1 MTFTI
6 EYMTD
11 WFKNKETFEADN
23 VDEAIKIISNKFGYP
38 INSLE
43 EIDDYNE
50 ENETTTTISKIRR
63 VLSGKKV
70 IYKAE

>member
-1 MTFTI
+1 MTFTV

-11 WFKNKETFEADN
+11 WFINKETFEADN
-23 VDEAIKIISNKFGYP
+23 VEDAIKIMSDKFGYP
-38 INSLE
+38 INTLE

-50 ENETTTTISKIRR
+50 ENETTISKILK
-63 VLSGKKV
+63 VLGNKKV

>member
-1 MTFTI
+1 MTFTV

-11 WFKNKETFEADN
+11 WFINKETFEADN
-23 VDEAIKIISNKFGYP
+23 VEDAIKIISDKFGYP
-38 INSLE
+38 INTLE

-50 ENETTTTISKIRR
+50 ENETTISKIRR
-63 VLSGKKV
+63 VLGNKKV

>member
-23 VDEAIKIISNKFGYP
+23 VDEAIKIISDKFGYP
-38 INSLE
+38 INNLE

-50 ENETTTTISKIRR
+50 ENEATISKI
-63 VLSGKKV
+63 LKIFGNKKV

>member
-1 MTFTI
+1 MTFTV

-11 WFKNKETFEADN
+11 WFINKETFEADS
-23 VDEAIKIISNKFGYP
+23 VEDVIKIISNKFGYP
-38 INSLE
+38 INTLE

-50 ENETTTTISKIRR
+50 ENETTISKI
-63 VLSGKKV
+63 LKIFGNKKV

>member
-1 MTFTI
+1 MTFTV

-11 WFKNKETFEADN
+11 WFINKETFEAEN
-23 VDEAIKIISNKFGYP
+23 VEDAIKYMSNKFGYS

-50 ENETTTTISKIRR
+50 ENETTISKI
-63 VLSGKKV
+63 LKIFGNKKV

>member
-1 MTFTI
+1 MTFTV

-11 WFKNKETFEADN
+11 WFINKETFEAESVED
-23 VDEAIKIISNKFGYP
+23 AIKIIANKFGYS
-38 INSLE
+38 INTLE

-50 ENETTTTISKIRR
+50 ENETTISKI
-63 VLSGKKV
+63 LKIFGNKKV

>member
-1 MTFTI
+1 MTFTV

-11 WFKNKETFEADN
+11 WFINKETFEADN
-23 VDEAIKIISNKFGYP
+23 VEDAIKIMSDKFGYP
-38 INSLE
+38 INTLE

-50 ENETTTTISKIRR
+50 ENETTISKILK
-63 VLSGKKV
+63 VFGNKKV

>member
-38 INSLE
+38 INNLE
-43 EIDDYNE
+43 EINDYNE
-50 ENETTTTISKIRR
+50 ENETTISKI
-63 VLSGKKV
+63 LKIFGNKKV

>member
-1 MTFTI
+1 MTFTV

-11 WFKNKETFEADN
+11 WFINKETFEADN
-23 VDEAIKIISNKFGYP
+23 VEEAIKIMSDKFGYP
-38 INSLE
+38 INTLE

-50 ENETTTTISKIRR
+50 ENETTISKI
-63 VLSGKKV
+63 LKILGNKKV

>member
-11 WFKNKETFEADN
+11 WFINKETIEADN
-23 VDEAIKIISNKFGYP
+23 VEDAIKIMSDKFGYP

-50 ENETTTTISKIRR
+50 ENETTISKILK
-63 VLSGKKV
+63 VFENKKV

>member
-1 MTFTI
+1 MTFTV

-11 WFKNKETFEADN
+11 WFINKETFEADN
-23 VDEAIKIISNKFGYP
+23 VEDAIKIISDKFGYP

-50 ENETTTTISKIRR
+50 ENETTISKILK
-63 VLSGKKV
+63 VFENKKV

>member
-1 MTFTI
+1 MTFTV

-11 WFKNKETFEADN
+11 WFINKETFEADS
-23 VDEAIKIISNKFGYP
+23 VEDAIKIMSGKFEYP
-38 INSLE
+38 INTLE

-50 ENETTTTISKIRR
+50 ENETTISKI
-63 VLSGKKV
+63 LKIFGNKKV

>member
-11 WFKNKETFEADN
+11 WFKNKETFEADSIED
-23 VDEAIKIISNKFGYP
+23 VIKIISNKFGYP
-38 INSLE
+38 INNLE
-43 EIDDYNE
+43 EIDNYNE
-50 ENETTTTISKIRR
+50 ENETTISKI
-63 VLSGKKV
+63 LKIFGNKKV

>member
-1 MTFTI
+1 MIFTV

-11 WFKNKETFEADN
+11 WFINKETFEADN
-23 VDEAIKIISNKFGYP
+23 VEDAIKIMSGKFGYP
-38 INSLE
+38 INTLE

-50 ENETTTTISKIRR
+50 ENETTISKI
-63 VLSGKKV
+63 LKIFGNKKV

>member
-1 MTFTI
+1 MTFTV

-11 WFKNKETFEADN
+11 WFINKETFEADN
-23 VDEAIKIISNKFGYP
+23 VEDAIKIISDKFEYP
-38 INSLE
+38 INTLE

-50 ENETTTTISKIRR
+50 ENETTISKILK
-63 VLSGKKV
+63 VLGNKKV

>member
-1 MTFTI
+1 MTFTV

-11 WFKNKETFEADN
+11 WFINKETFEADN
-23 VDEAIKIISNKFGYP
+23 VEDVIKIISDKFGYP
-38 INSLE
+38 INTLE

-50 ENETTTTISKIRR
+50 ENETTISKILK
-63 VLSGKKV
+63 VFGNKKV

>member
-1 MTFTI
+1 MTFTV

-11 WFKNKETFEADN
+11 WFINKETFEADN
-23 VDEAIKIISNKFGYP
+23 VEEAIKIMSDKFGYP
-38 INSLE
+38 INTLE

-50 ENETTTTISKIRR
+50 ENETTISKI
-63 VLSGKKV
+63 LKIFGNKKV

>member
-1 MTFTI
+1 MTFTV

-11 WFKNKETFEADN
+11 WFINKETFEADN
-23 VDEAIKIISNKFGYP
+23 VEEAIKFISNKFGYP
-38 INSLE
+38 INNLE

-50 ENETTTTISKIRR
+50 ENETTISKI
-63 VLSGKKV
+63 LKIFGNKKV

>member
-1 MTFTI
+1 MTFTV

-11 WFKNKETFEADN
+11 WFINKETFEADN
-23 VDEAIKIISNKFGYP
+23 VEDVIKIISDKFGYP
-38 INSLE
+38 INTLE

-50 ENETTTTISKIRR
+50 ENETTISKILK
-63 VLSGKKV
+63 VLGNKKV

>member
-1 MTFTI
+1 MTFTV

-11 WFKNKETFEADN
+11 WFINKETFE
-23 VDEAIKIISNKFGYP
+23 VDSVEDAIKYMANKFGYP

-50 ENETTTTISKIRR
+50 ENETTISKIKR
-63 VLSGKKV
+63 VLGNKKV

>member
-1 MTFTI
+1 MTFTV

-23 VDEAIKIISNKFGYP
+23 VDEAIKIISDKFGYP
-38 INSLE
+38 INNLE

-50 ENETTTTISKIRR
+50 ENETTISKI
-63 VLSGKKV
+63 LKIFGNKKV

>member
-1 MTFTI
+1 MTFTV

-11 WFKNKETFEADN
+11 WFINKETFEADN
-23 VDEAIKIISNKFGYP
+23 VEEAIKFISNKFGYP
-38 INSLE
+38 VNNLE

-50 ENETTTTISKIRR
+50 ENETTISKI
-63 VLSGKKV
+63 LKIFGNKKV

>member
-11 WFKNKETFEADN
+11 WFINKETFEADS
-23 VDEAIKIISNKFGYP
+23 VEDVIKIMSDKFGYP
-38 INSLE
+38 INTLE

-50 ENETTTTISKIRR
+50 ENETTISKILK
-63 VLSGKKV
+63 VFGNKKV

>member
-1 MTFTI
+1 MTFTV

-11 WFKNKETFEADN
+11 WFINKETFEADN
-23 VDEAIKIISNKFGYP
+23 VEDVIKIISDKFGYP
-38 INSLE
+38 INTLE

-50 ENETTTTISKIRR
+50 ENETTISKI
-63 VLSGKKV
+63 LKIFGNKKV

>member
-23 VDEAIKIISNKFGYP
+23 VDEAIKIISDKFGYP
-38 INSLE
+38 INNLE

-50 ENETTTTISKIRR
+50 ENETTISKI
-63 VLSGKKV
+63 LKIFGNKKV

>member
-1 MTFTI
+1 MTFTV

-11 WFKNKETFEADN
+11 WFINKETFEADN
-23 VDEAIKIISNKFGYP
+23 VEQAIKIMSDKFGYP
-38 INSLE
+38 INTLE

-50 ENETTTTISKIRR
+50 ENETTISKILK
-63 VLSGKKV
+63 VFGNKKV

>member
-1 MTFTI
+1 MAFTV

-11 WFKNKETFEADN
+11 WFINKETFEADN
-23 VDEAIKIISNKFGYP
+23 VEDAIKIMSDKFGYP
-38 INSLE
+38 INTLE

-50 ENETTTTISKIRR
+50 ENETTISKILK
-63 VLSGKKV
+63 VLGNKKV

>member
-1 MTFTI
+1 MTFTV

-11 WFKNKETFEADN
+11 WFINKETFEADN
-23 VDEAIKIISNKFGYP
+23 VEDAIKIMSNKFGYP
-38 INSLE
+38 MNSFE

-50 ENETTTTISKIRR
+50 ENETTISKIKR
-63 VLSGKKV
+63 VLGNKKV

>member
-1 MTFTI
+1 MSFTI

-11 WFKNKETFEADN
+11 WFINKETFEADS
-23 VDEAIKIISNKFGYP
+23 VKDAIKIISDKFGYP
-38 INSLE
+38 MNSLE

-50 ENETTTTISKIRR
+50 ENETTISKILK
-63 VLSGKKV
+63 VFGNKKV

>member
-1 MTFTI
+1 MTFTV

-11 WFKNKETFEADN
+11 WFINKETFEADN
-23 VDEAIKIISNKFGYP
+23 VEEAIKIMSDKFGYP
-38 INSLE
+38 INTLE

-50 ENETTTTISKIRR
+50 ENETTISKILK
-63 VLSGKKV
+63 VFGNKKV

>member
-1 MTFTI
+1 MTFTV

-11 WFKNKETFEADN
+11 WFINKETFEADN
-23 VDEAIKIISNKFGYP
+23 VEDAIKIISGKFEYP
-38 INSLE
+38 INTLE

-50 ENETTTTISKIRR
+50 ENETTISKI
-63 VLSGKKV
+63 LKIFGNKKV

>member
-1 MTFTI
+1 MTFTV

-11 WFKNKETFEADN
+11 WFINKETFEADSIE
-23 VDEAIKIISNKFGYP
+23 DAIKIISNKFGYP

-50 ENETTTTISKIRR
+50 ENETTISKIRR
-63 VLSGKKV
+63 VLGNKKV

>member
-11 WFKNKETFEADN
+11 WFINKETFEADN
-23 VDEAIKIISNKFGYP
+23 VEEAIKFISNKFGYS

-50 ENETTTTISKIRR
+50 ENETTISKI
-63 VLSGKKV
+63 LKIFGNKKV

>member
-1 MTFTI
+1 MTFTV

-11 WFKNKETFEADN
+11 WFINKETFEADSIE
-23 VDEAIKIISNKFGYP
+23 DAIKIISNKFGYP
-38 INSLE
+38 INNLE

-50 ENETTTTISKIRR
+50 ENETTISKIRR
-63 VLSGKKV
+63 VLGNKKV

>member
-1 MTFTI
+1 MTFTV

-11 WFKNKETFEADN
+11 WFINKETFEADN
-23 VDEAIKIISNKFGYP
+23 VEDAIKIMSDKFGYP
-38 INSLE
+38 INTLE

-50 ENETTTTISKIRR
+50 ENETTISKI
-63 VLSGKKV
+63 LKIFGNKKV